1 MPGPATAR
9 KAGVKQQQPPSSTG
23 GARRRPAPPLEHR
36 ILTTATL
43 CLLAF
48 GAVMVYSASSPL
60 GVLGG
65 HGNGLSGFVR
75 YLVFAALGL
84 GAMQVLSRRG
94 VAVLDRRLVNLLL
107 LGSFALLVFVLVP
120 GFGVQVNGA
129 RRWFAAGPIQF
140 QPSEL

>member
-60 GVLGG
+60 GVLRNQGG
-65 HGNGLSGFVR
+65 SGTGEFVR
-75 YLVFAALGL
+75 YLVFGALGL
-84 GAMQVLSRRG
+84 GAMQVFASRG
-94 VAVLDRRLVNLLL
+94 IALLDKRLVNLLL
-107 LGSFALLVFVLVP
+107 LASFF
-120 GFGVQVNGA
+120 
-129 RRWFAAGPIQF
+129 
-140 QPSEL
+140 